1 MLVRSFPWLPGAA
14 DTEPGGALYVPR
26 LLQGGNRHDNP
37 ARYGVLYA
45 SRDPVSAA
53 AERLRAFRRWEIA
66 DPDFLRPDGSRYAV
80 VTIDDAAV
88 TGMVD
93 LDDPA
98 VLHRRNLRPST
109 VATRDRRTTRR
120 LALELYD
127 EGADGLAWWSTIE
140 GAWINASL
148 FAERAVPKLSV
159 VGTPEVLTIDHPA
172 VRAAAELLGLVVGAT
187 RPGSS

>member
-1 MLVRSFPWLPGAA
+1 MLARSFPWLPGAA
-14 DTEPGGALYVPR
+14 DAEPGGALHVAR

-66 DPDFLRPDGSRYAV
+66 DADFLRPDGSRYALAML
-80 VTIDDAAV
+80 DDSALSDL
-88 TGMVD
+88 VD

-98 VLHRRNLRPST
+98 TLVRRGLRPSS

-120 LALELYD
+120 IALDLFD
-127 EGADGLAWWSTIE
+127 EGADGFAWWSTIE
-140 GAWINASL
+140 AAWINVSL
-148 FAERAVPKLSV
+148 FAERAASRLVLAEEPQILS
-159 VGTPEVLTIDHPA
+159 TEHAA
-172 VRAAAELLGLVVGAT
+172 VRAAAQLLGLALPGH
-187 RPGSS
+187 RPSR